1 MRRTQSATSTVWCT
15 ISCPH
20 VHTTLF
26 THTRQPLYLPRPIA
40 PLLLLLP
47 FTSLYHTII
56 GTILFRL
63 WGHQSSTYPFSSLHF
78 SLPYSSFHSD
88 LHVLS
93 QVHESAPALPD
104 QTALTIVCP
113 GRSHFTPPPS
123 LSPRPRGKTQTSSP
137 TAM

>member
-1 MRRTQSATSTVWCT
+1 MVYHIMSTRPHYFIHTHSPTTVFTTTNCT
-15 ISCPH
+15 
-20 VHTTLF
+20 
-26 THTRQPLYLPRPIA
+26 
-40 PLLLLLP
+40 LLLLLP